1 MYITYTFAI
10 LLLHYKY
17 IFMLQKFV
25 DRARELEFLER
36 HFKREEA
43 GFIVLYGRRRV
54 GKTELLNRFIKHKK
68 HIYFLARRESEA
80 ETFNRLSNELY
91 KLFHDET
98 LISGPISSLDSFFEY
113 LYERTKEE
121 KIAVVIDE
129 FPFLIEK
136 FRGLPSVLQDHWD
149 NKLRFSRIFLIL
161 CGSSIGMVETEVL
174 GYRSPLYGSGMYIH
188 SRIISK
194 EVRQQLL
201 LTI

>member
-1 MYITYTFAI
+1 M
-10 LLLHYKY
+10 
-17 IFMLQKFV
+17 
-25 DRARELEFLER
+25 
-36 HFKREEA
+36 
-43 GFIVLYGRRRV
+43 
-54 GKTELLNRFIKHKK
+54 
-68 HIYFLARRESEA
+68 
-80 ETFNRLSNELY
+80 
-91 KLFHDET
+91 
-98 LISGPISSLDSFFEY
+98 
-113 LYERTKEE
+113 
-121 KIAVVIDE
+121 VIDE

-174 GYRSPLYGSGMYIH
+174 GYRSPLYGSGMYSH